1 MLQCSNLPKKFL
13 ATPGRERGSITRPV
27 QENAFMTSD
36 AHKMAAAF
44 LHADH
49 HVIVSTEHDYQLM
62 SFCLLPVSHFLKN
75 VYSTM
80 YSQAVTHPSTNIAQ
94 CCLTSV
100 IRRELVFSTWYGRR
114 QYIVQNFGYWT
125 KFWISL
131 ASYDFSLTSSSRY
144 GKFIMAGSGCDR
156 WSVA

>member
-1 MLQCSNLPKKFL
+1 MLQCSNLQKKFL

-62 SFCLLPVSHFLKN
+62 SFYLLPVSHFLKN

-100 IRRELVFSTWYGRR
+100 IRRELVFST
-114 QYIVQNFGYWT
+114 
-125 KFWISL
+125 
-131 ASYDFSLTSSSRY
+131 
-144 GKFIMAGSGCDR
+144 
-156 WSVA
+156 